1 VAASNPK
8 CKEIAVDGIIVAG
21 HICVDIAPRL
31 PVGAA
36 IEPGNLLEVGPLTMT
51 LGGCVANTGGDLAA
65 LGIPVKL
72 SAAIGRDHLGDF
84 VRGAF
89 VERELDASGLQIVD
103 RKGTSYSLVLQP
115 DGADRTIWHYAG
127 ANALFDE
134 SLVDPS
140 DERILHVGYPPLLRG
155 MLADNGERLRRMFA
169 RARQAGVTTSLDMA
183 VVDQDS
189 ETGRLD
195 WDAIL
200 ANVLPEVDV
209 FSPSFDDVRSILQLH
224 EGFSP
229 LLAER
234 ASQSFIDRGV
244 AVVSLSCGARGIHVR
259 TADKARLLKAGSVL
273 RDVSVDWAGKSFW
286 QPAVEVTRMATTNG
300 AGDAATAGL
309 LFGLLS
315 ALCPEDAA
323 RLATACAGVKISGL
337 ATTLDAISDLAPDLA
352 RVLCAQ
358 QPG

>member
-1 VAASNPK
+1 M
-8 CKEIAVDGIIVAG
+8 DGIIVAG

-36 IEPGNLLEVGPLTMT
+36 IEPGNLIEIGPLTMT

-84 VRGAF
+84 VRRTFA
-89 VERELDASGLQIVD
+89 ERELDASGLQIAD
-103 RKGTSYSLVLQP
+103 RKGTSYSLVLKP
-115 DGADRTIWHYAG
+115 DGADRTFWHYDG

-140 DERILHVGYPPLLRG
+140 GERILHVGYPPLLRG

-169 RARQAGVTTSLDMA
+169 RARREGVTTSLDMA
-183 VVDQDS
+183 VVDRDS

-209 FSPSFDDVRSILQLH
+209 FSPSLDDVKSALQLKADP
-224 EGFSP
+224 FP
-229 LLAER
+229 LLVER
-234 ASQSFIDRGV
+234 VAQSFVDRGV
-244 AVVSLSCGARGIHVR
+244 AVVALSCGARGIKVR
-259 TADKARLLKAGSVL
+259 TANGARLLKAGSVL
-273 RDVSVDWAGKSFW
+273 RGVSLDWAGKSFW
-286 QPAVEVTRMATTNG
+286 QPAVEVTRMETTNG

-315 ALCPEDAA
+315 GLSPEDAA
-323 RLATACAGVKISGL
+323 RLATACAAVKISGL
-337 ATTLDAISDLAPDLA
+337 ATTLDAITAMAPDLTS
-352 RVLCAQ
+352 VLIAE
-358 QPG
+358 QPR

>member
-1 VAASNPK
+1 MG
-8 CKEIAVDGIIVAG
+8 GIIVAG
-21 HICVDIAPRL
+21 HICVDIAPHL

-115 DGADRTIWHYAG
+115 DGADRTIWHYDG
-127 ANALFDE
+127 ANVLFDE
-134 SLVDPS
+134 RLVDAS

-155 MLADNGERLRRMFA
+155 MLADNGEPLRRMFA

-183 VVDQDS
+183 VVDRDS

-209 FSPSFDDVRSILQLH
+209 FSPSLDDVRSALQLQ
-224 EGFSP
+224 EDFSP

-234 ASQSFIDRGV
+234 VSQSFVDRGV
-244 AVVSLSCGARGIHVR
+244 AVVALSCGARGIQVR
-259 TADKARLLKAGSVL
+259 AADGARLLKAGAAL
-273 RDVSVDWAGKSFW
+273 RGVSLDWAGKSFW
-286 QPAVEVTRMATTNG
+286 QPAVAVTRMATTNG

-315 ALCPEDAA
+315 AFSPEDAA
-323 RLATACAGVKISGL
+323 RLATACAAVKISGL
-337 ATTLDAISDLAPDLA
+337 ATTLDAITDLTPDLTG
-352 RVLCAQ
+352 VLCAE
-358 QPG
+358 QPR